1 LNVNDVRKVL
11 KAPKSLHMNGVPA
24 IARQQFLDLAESKFS
39 ANYGLTLA
47 YLMELYS
54 VWFPRL
60 FNYEVRLNRLEQT
73 ISAKQDDSSVKSIS
87 GRPIK

>member
-11 KAPKSLHMNGVPA
+11 KAQKSLHMNAVPA
-24 IARQQFLDLAESKFS
+24 NARKQFLDLAESKFS

-47 YLMELYS
+47 YLMELYT

-60 FNYEVRLNRLEQT
+60 FNHEVRLNRLEQK
-73 ISAKQDDSSVKSIS
+73 ISAQKKDTGIKSID
-87 GRPIK
+87 GRLIK